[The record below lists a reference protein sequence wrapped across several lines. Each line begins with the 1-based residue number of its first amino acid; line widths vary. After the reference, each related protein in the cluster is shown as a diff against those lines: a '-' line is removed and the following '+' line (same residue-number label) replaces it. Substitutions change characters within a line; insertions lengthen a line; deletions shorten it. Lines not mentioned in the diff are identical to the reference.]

1 MSDYSPELIPECKET
16 QLIRFQSRVVGP
28 PARRQSMRIINL
40 VLCVLCIFSGILGV
54 AYLGFD
60 PLVRSLVLK
69 KLVLSNSSETFHIW
83 EDPGI
88 SPHFKVY
95 FFNLTNP
102 EAVFEGT
109 EKPKLVEVGPYT
121 FRQKWLKQNITW
133 HDNGTISYKTRK
145 VFTFKPSESCDFC
158 LEKDMITTVNVP
170 AISAYHKIH
179 GKNFGSWKNAFVE
192 GSIKLFHNVW
202 MRKNVSDLLWGYD
215 EKLFKASQFLPDP
228 PPFEKFGLFLERD
241 TSDENILGEYSM
253 YTGEGDPYKLA
264 TIHSY
269 NGNTEMSF
277 WNDSQCDKVHGS
289 DGASFNP
296 YIKKNDT
303 LWFFNDQ
310 LCRAIP
316 LVFEKD
322 IQQEGLPGL
331 RFVPREDVF
340 MSAKKYPENRCYAGE
355 GREEGDGVFDV
366 TVCQFG
372 APIVL
377 SWPHFLGAEQK
388 YRDAVE
394 GLNPEKSK
402 HGFWF
407 DIQDVTGTTL
417 SAKARFQIN
426 MKVPNLESFTDL
438 SKVNTTVIPIVWLEE
453 GIDELGPKI
462 VGVLKKAVT
471 EPTEWKKIILYVW
484 TGVFVTLLLLSSV
497 AVARCLLNRASVSRV
512 ERVREH
518 VEKLMIH
525 GQINDTHS
533 QLITPM
539 LDSGE
544 SSRCTTATHS
554 RTSSEGVTPHYAVL
568 NKVVNQNPAGIEE
581 EVLPARPHTLLP
593 PYTDT
598 PSLLNSGA
606 NYSQSV

>member
-1 MSDYSPELIPECKET
+1 
-16 QLIRFQSRVVGP
+16 
-28 PARRQSMRIINL
+28 MRIINL

-69 KLVLSNSSETFHIW
+69 RLVLSNSSETFHIW

-145 VFTFKPSESCDFC
+145 VFTFTPKESCPGC

-170 AISAYHKIH
+170 AISAYQKIH
-179 GKNFGSWKNAFVE
+179 GKGLGAWQNWVHEKG
-192 GSIKLFHNVW
+192 IKLIHHVW
-202 MRKNVSDLLWGYD
+202 MRRNVSDLLWGYD
-215 EKLFKASQFLPDP
+215 EKLFKAGQFFADP
-228 PPFEKFGLFLERD
+228 PPFEKFGLFLDRN
-241 TSDENILGEYSM
+241 TSDESILGEYSM

-269 NGNTEMSF
+269 DGQTEMSF

-322 IQQEGLPGL
+322 IEQEGLPGL
-331 RFVPREDVF
+331 RFVPRQDVF

-377 SWPHFLGAEQK
+377 SWPHFLGADQK

-438 SKVNTTVIPIVWLEE
+438 SKVKTAVIPIVWMEE
-453 GIDELGPKI
+453 GIDKLGPDI

-471 EPTEWKKIILYVW
+471 EPREWKQIILYVW

-525 GQINDTHS
+525 GQTNDTHS

-554 RTSSEGVTPHYAVL
+554 RNSSEGVTPHYAVL

-581 EVLPARPHTLLP
+581 EVLPARPNTLLP

>member
-1 MSDYSPELIPECKET
+1 
-16 QLIRFQSRVVGP
+16 
-28 PARRQSMRIINL
+28 MRIINL

-69 KLVLSNSSETFHIW
+69 RLVLSNTSETFHIW
-83 EDPGI
+83 ENPGI

-102 EAVFEGT
+102 EAVFEGI

-121 FRQKWLKQNITW
+121 YRQKWLKQNVTW
-133 HDNGTISYKTRK
+133 HNNGTISYKTRK
-145 VFTFKPSESCDFC
+145 VFTFTPSESCDSC
-158 LEKDMITTVNVP
+158 LEADIITTLNVP
-170 AISAYHKIH
+170 AISAYHKVNGYGLNWWSNSAYEVVIRGLH
-179 GKNFGSWKNAFVE
+179 D
-192 GSIKLFHNVW
+192 VW
-202 MRKNVSDLLWGYD
+202 MKRSVTDLLWGYD
-215 EKLFKASQFLPDP
+215 EKLFKAGQFSADP
-228 PPFEKFGLFLERD
+228 PPFEKFGLFLDKD
-241 TSDENILGEYSM
+241 TSNENILGEYSM
-253 YTGEGDPYKLA
+253 YTGEGDPYKLS

-269 NGNTEMSF
+269 NGKTEMSF

-296 YIKKNDT
+296 YIKKSDT

-322 IQQEGLPGL
+322 IKQEGLPGL

-340 MSAKKYPENRCYAGE
+340 MSSKKYPGNRCYAGE
-355 GREEGDGVFDV
+355 DREEGDGVFDV

-377 SWPHFLGAEQK
+377 SWPHFLGADQK

-394 GLNPEKSK
+394 GLSPEKTK

-426 MKVPNLESFTDL
+426 MKVPNLEAFSDL
-438 SKVNTTVIPIVWLEE
+438 SKVKTTVIPILWLEE

-462 VGVLKKAVT
+462 VGYLKKAVT
-471 EPTEWKKIILYVW
+471 EPGEWKQIILYVW

-497 AVARCLLNRASVSRV
+497 AIARCLLNSRVSRV

-525 GQINDTHS
+525 GQTNDTNS

-544 SSRCTTATHS
+544 SSRCTTASHS

-568 NKVVNQNPAGIEE
+568 NKVVNQNPGGIEE
-581 EVLPARPHTLLP
+581 EILPARPNTLLP

>member
-28 PARRQSMRIINL
+28 PAIRYSMRIINL
-40 VLCVLCIFSGILGV
+40 ALLVLCIFSGIIGV

-69 KLVLSNSSETFHIW
+69 KLVLSNTSETFQIW
-83 EDPGI
+83 EDPPI
-88 SPHFKVY
+88 SPHFRIY

-102 EAVFEGT
+102 EAVFEGK

-121 FRQKWLKQNITW
+121 YRQEWLKQNVTW

-145 VFTFKPSESCDFC
+145 VFTFTPSESCPGC
-158 LEKDMITTVNVP
+158 SEKDNITTLNVP
-170 AISAYHKIH
+170 AITAYLKNRDSFFSYALETFIH
-179 GKNFGSWKNAFVE
+179 YSLEYRAWMTR
-192 GSIKLFHNVW
+192 NVT
-202 MRKNVSDLLWGYD
+202 DLLWGYD
-215 EKLFKASQFLPDP
+215 EKLFKAATYFSDA
-228 PPFEKFGLFLERD
+228 PPFEKFGLFLNRD
-241 TSDENILGEYSM
+241 SSDENVLGEYSM

-269 NGNTEMSF
+269 DGKTEMNF
-277 WNDSQCDKVHGS
+277 WNDSYCNKVHGS

-296 YIKKNDT
+296 YIKKDDT

-316 LVFEKD
+316 MVYEKSVE
-322 IQQEGLPGL
+322 QEGLPGL

-340 MSAKKYPENRCYAGE
+340 MSKKKYPGNSCYDHAD
-355 GREEGDGVFDV
+355 RVEGDGVFDV
-366 TVCQFG
+366 RVCQFG

-377 SWPHFLGAEQK
+377 SWPHFLGAEHK
-388 YRDAVE
+388 FKDAVE
-394 GLNPEKSK
+394 GLNPVKSK

-426 MKVPNLESFTDL
+426 MNVPKLERYSDL
-438 SKVNTTVIPIVWLEE
+438 RNINSTVIPILWLEE
-453 GIDELGPKI
+453 GIDELGPEI
-462 VGVLKKAVT
+462 VGVLKQAVI
-471 EPTEWKKIILYVW
+471 EPTEWKRVILYVW
-484 TGVFVTLLLLSSV
+484 TGVLTTLLVLSTSALV
-497 AVARCLLNRASVSRV
+497 RCILNRASVSRV

-518 VEKLMIH
+518 VEKLIIH
-525 GQINDTHS
+525 GQTNDTNS

-539 LDSGE
+539 LGGYLDSGD

-554 RTSSEGVTPHYAVL
+554 RNSSEGVTPHYAVL
-568 NKVVNQNPAGIEE
+568 NKVNQNPTGQLDE
-581 EVLPARPHTLLP
+581 EVPEQILQSQASH
-593 PYTDT
+593 
-598 PSLLNSGA
+598 SNSFLKCGA
-606 NYSQSV
+606 VYSHSI

>member
-1 MSDYSPELIPECKET
+1 MGECKET

-28 PARRQSMRIINL
+28 PARRHSMRIINL

-69 KLVLSNSSETFHIW
+69 RLVLSNTSETFHIW
-83 EDPGI
+83 EDPPI

-121 FRQKWLKQNITW
+121 YRQQWLKQNVTW

-145 VFTFKPSESCDFC
+145 VFTYTPSESCESC
-158 LEKDMITTVNVP
+158 LEQDMITTLDVP
-170 AISAYHKIH
+170 AISAYLKIQH
-179 GKNFGSWKNAFVE
+179 HSWFTRYPLETVISN
-192 GSIKLFHNVW
+192 LHNVW
-202 MRKNVSDLLWGYD
+202 MRKNVTDLLWGYD
-215 EKLFKASQFLPDP
+215 EKLFKAAQFSGDP
-228 PPFEKFGLFLERD
+228 PPFEKFGLFLDRD
-241 TSDENILGEYSM
+241 TSDENLLGEYSM
-253 YTGEGDPYKLA
+253 YTGEGNPYKLA

-269 NGNTEMSF
+269 DGNTEMSF
-277 WNDSQCDKVHGS
+277 WNDSQCNKVHGS

-340 MSAKKYPENRCYAGE
+340 MSPKKYPENRCYAGKD
-355 GREEGDGVFDV
+355 REEGDGVFDV

-372 APIVL
+372 APIIL
-377 SWPHFLGAEQK
+377 SWPHFLGADQK

-426 MKVPNLESFTDL
+426 MKVPNLEVFSDL
-438 SKVNTTVIPIVWLEE
+438 SKVNTTVIPILWLEE
-453 GIDELGPKI
+453 GIDELGPEI
-462 VGVLKKAVT
+462 VGVLKQAVID
-471 EPTEWKKIILYVW
+471 PKEWKQIILYVW
-484 TGVFVTLLLLSSV
+484 TGVFVTLLLLSTV
-497 AVARCLLNRASVSRV
+497 AIARCLLNRANVSRV

-518 VEKLMIH
+518 VEKLIIH
-525 GQINDTHS
+525 GQTNDTNS

-568 NKVVNQNPAGIEE
+568 NKVVNQNPGGIEE
-581 EVLPARPHTLLP
+581 ETLPARPNTLLP

-598 PSLLNSGA
+598 SSLALLNST